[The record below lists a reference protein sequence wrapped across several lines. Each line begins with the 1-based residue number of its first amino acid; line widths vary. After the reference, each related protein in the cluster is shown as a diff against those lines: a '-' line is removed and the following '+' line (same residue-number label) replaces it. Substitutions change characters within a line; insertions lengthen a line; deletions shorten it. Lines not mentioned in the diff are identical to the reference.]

1 MIYIYT
7 VNISKQ
13 KFEAHIDLLLIN
25 EQNKS
30 FLSVSKIL
38 TDLCSTRQNVK
49 IKNHFS
55 WDCLQYFSSE
65 NGLVEHKEICL
76 ELDGKQSVKLQRGT
90 IKF

>member
-1 MIYIYT
+1 M
-7 VNISKQ
+7 
-13 KFEAHIDLLLIN
+13 
-25 EQNKS
+25 
-30 FLSVSKIL
+30 
-38 TDLCSTRQNVK
+38 TDICSIRQNVK

>member
-13 KFEAHIDLLLIN
+13 KLEDHIDLLLIN

-38 TDLCSTRQNVK
+38 TDLCSIRQNVK

-65 NGLVEHKEICL
+65 NVLVEHKEICL
-76 ELDGKQSVKLQRGT
+76 ELNGKQSVKLKRGT

>member
-13 KFEAHIDLLLIN
+13 KLEDHIDLLLIN

-38 TDLCSTRQNVK
+38 TDLCSIRQNVK

-55 WDCLQYFSSE
+55 WDCLQYFSSK
-65 NGLVEHKEICL
+65 NVSVEHKEICL
-76 ELDGKQSVKLQRGT
+76 ELNGKQSVKLKRGT